1 MAATPPENE
10 SSESKALSTVYSD
23 YLWKRLSSFFP
34 FSGSN
39 FLGKLSNLYRQL
51 TRARSRRRG
60 PCLPLPL
67 PSTSLDSIVETSE
80 ASRVFDVLQ
89 DILEHICLDL
99 HNIQKNLHF
108 WQSRAEAS
116 NAQKV
121 YFLLFERGPRA
132 FIHGT
137 IRLVRECVV
146 EGSGM
151 KNLSRS
157 ASAHISERI
166 TVLTTLRYH
175 LATFLAQVY
184 VEVDRFSEDLVR
196 DPQKSLPELLVT
208 INGLFSKLEASISHF
223 HAVHQCDSSVD
234 GSYSFPLMF
243 EKLPEVNQEGSQWT
257 DCESRDAINLIYENL
272 HKLDSY
278 LADLVA
284 KHQKPRKVTLYWT
297 RYTIGF
303 VGVSVCSFWLLKHS
317 RLMGSSDIDN
327 WIHEAKESTISFW
340 KDHVEQPL
348 LAIRDEL
355 FETFRKRH
363 KGVMEQE
370 EVQLTA
376 NSLHRMLQAF
386 SEQTTGQKYPEN
398 ASEQKMLEVVMSRYE
413 KEVMNPI
420 KNLVGGELAR
430 ALLIQIQKLKLDI
443 ETAMLELDQILRAN
457 EINFAILAALPAFF
471 LSFLLL
477 MLMRAWLKKD
487 TRAEGRGRIARLQRR
502 LLIVEVEKR
511 IMQFQICI
519 DQGLENDAEYM
530 YGLGLYSLDRLYRA
544 VERHAKA
551 TGEWQCLRQDIIDLA
566 KPRLRTEYKFT
577 ITSRMVQVYDCLLP
591 SSTRR

>member
-1 MAATPPENE
+1 MWTRSPPGSAESALLNCVCSLSLSPRVLSNFVTEFSSMAATPPENE

-23 YLWKRLSSFFP
+23 YLWNRFSSFFP

-116 NAQKV
+116 NARKV

-146 EGSGM
+146 DGSGM
-151 KNLSRS
+151 QNLSRS
-157 ASAHISERI
+157 ASSHISERI

-175 LATFLAQVY
+175 LATFLTQVY
-184 VEVDRFSEDLVR
+184 IEVDRFGEDLVR
-196 DPQKSLPELLVT
+196 DPQKSLPELLY
-208 INGLFSKLEASISHF
+208 
-223 HAVHQCDSSVD
+223 DSSVD

-278 LADLVA
+278 LSDLVA

-487 TRAEGRGRIARLQRR
+487 TRAEGRGRIARIQRR

-511 IMQFQICI
+511 IMQFQICM
-519 DQGLENDAEYM
+519 DQGLENDAECM

-551 TGEWQCLRQDIIDLA
+551 TGEWLWQQ
-566 KPRLRTEYKFT
+566 
-577 ITSRMVQVYDCLLP
+577 QQ
-591 SSTRR
+591 

>member
-10 SSESKALSTVYSD
+10 SSESNALSTVYSD

-116 NAQKV
+116 NARKV

-151 KNLSRS
+151 QNLSRS

-184 VEVDRFSEDLVR
+184 IEVDRFGEDLVR
-196 DPQKSLPELLVT
+196 DPQKSLPELL
-208 INGLFSKLEASISHF
+208 
-223 HAVHQCDSSVD
+223 CDSSVE
-234 GSYSFPLMF
+234 GSYSFPLML

-443 ETAMLELDQILRAN
+443 ETPCLDEPPPRPRINYGISSAN
-457 EINFAILAALPAFF
+457 QE
-471 LSFLLL
+471 
-477 MLMRAWLKKD
+477 D

-519 DQGLENDAEYM
+519 DQGLENDAECM

-551 TGEWQCLRQDIIDLA
+551 TGEWLCLRQDIIDLA

-591 SSTRR
+591 SSTRQ